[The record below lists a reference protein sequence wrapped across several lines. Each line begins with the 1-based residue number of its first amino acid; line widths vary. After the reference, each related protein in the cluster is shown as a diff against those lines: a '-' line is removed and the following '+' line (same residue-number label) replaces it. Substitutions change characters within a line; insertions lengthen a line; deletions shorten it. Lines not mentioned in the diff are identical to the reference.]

1 VINMDERKKTVTR
14 KTSETDISINIIID
28 GKGQANVS
36 SGIGFMDHM
45 LTSFLVHGR
54 FDGEIKAVGDIHVDY
69 HHSVEDIGIV
79 LGRAF
84 KEALCN
90 KKGIKRFG
98 TSFVPMDE
106 SLVLASVDISGRP
119 YLVFD
124 CTFPSPK
131 VGEMDTELFE
141 EFFRAFAFN
150 AGITLHLKLFHGSNS
165 HHIAEALFK
174 ATARALQ
181 EACSIDNRFDDIL
194 STKGTI

>member
-1 VINMDERKKTVTR
+1 MGDRIKSVTR
-14 KTSETDISINIIID
+14 KTFEADISININID
-28 GKGQANVS
+28 GKGQASVNT
-36 SGIGFMDHM
+36 GIGFMDHM
-45 LTSFLVHGR
+45 LTSLLVHGR
-54 FDGEIKAVGDIHVDY
+54 FDGDIKSVGDTHVDY

-79 LGRAF
+79 LGMAF
-84 KEALCN
+84 KDALSN
-90 KKGIKRFG
+90 KKGLKRFG

-106 SLVLASVDISGRP
+106 SLVLASIDVSGRP

-124 CTFPSPK
+124 CAFPTQK

-174 ATARALQ
+174 AAARALQ
-181 EACSIDNRFDDIL
+181 EACSIDSRFNDIL